1 MSLFKKCCIILAV
14 MFAFEVSI
22 AVGMG
27 SLVHEAELGEARIA
41 YSQAL
46 IAHMDR
52 IDVTVRQLL
61 AAFIDAAAF
70 KGTVEHEQYEET
82 CVRQYKEL
90 RVLLKSE
97 YATRQDKEEIKSAIQ
112 GSKHML
118 GVFREAMGLVT
129 RKGSALDFYVYAQ
142 RVKLEWQPALGLMLE
157 KNQMLINR
165 HLGLCAKR
173 LSEQKQRKYNITILL
188 SLSSFINVLLAVLL
202 VVGFS
207 NNVTRR
213 LAIIQDNFG
222 RLRESKPL
230 NKQIGGGDEI
240 ERLDDEFHA
249 VARSLKE
256 ATEKDTAIFNN
267 LPVGLLACSEDGVIE
282 RANPGARSLFQRTE
296 QELIGSSLEDNLID
310 ASISAL
316 WQNSNSGSPGITQ
329 FRKQGQSFPAETV
342 LARYDDNGCPKVLL
356 AIIDVSERAEME
368 QFKQQ
373 LLSMVSHDLR
383 TPLTSLQLS
392 TETME
397 CFLRA
402 GEVERAISLLER
414 VRTETGRLTRLTSD
428 LLEMA
433 RIESKQISCS
443 FSDVS
448 VQELISTAINAVSSS
463 ADGKEM
469 ALSTGPVDANLLVT
483 TDGDRAVQI
492 LVNFLSNAIKYS
504 DVGTDV
510 TLCTTVNDNR
520 VRFSI
525 KDQGRGI
532 PPDHLDSIFE
542 PFKQVRAE
550 DRRKGTGLGLTIC
563 KMLAESIRGT
573 VGVESVVNQ
582 GSTFWLELPGQT
594 QTEIKEE

>member
-1 MSLFKKCCIILAV
+1 
-14 MFAFEVSI
+14 
-22 AVGMG
+22 
-27 SLVHEAELGEARIA
+27 
-41 YSQAL
+41 
-46 IAHMDR
+46 
-52 IDVTVRQLL
+52 
-61 AAFIDAAAF
+61 
-70 KGTVEHEQYEET
+70 
-82 CVRQYKEL
+82 
-90 RVLLKSE
+90 
-97 YATRQDKEEIKSAIQ
+97 
-112 GSKHML
+112 
-118 GVFREAMGLVT
+118 
-129 RKGSALDFYVYAQ
+129 
-142 RVKLEWQPALGLMLE
+142 
-157 KNQMLINR
+157 
-165 HLGLCAKR
+165 
-173 LSEQKQRKYNITILL
+173 
-188 SLSSFINVLLAVLL
+188 
-202 VVGFS
+202 
-207 NNVTRR
+207 
-213 LAIIQDNFG
+213 
-222 RLRESKPL
+222 
-230 NKQIGGGDEI
+230 
-240 ERLDDEFHA
+240 
-249 VARSLKE
+249 
-256 ATEKDTAIFNN
+256 
-267 LPVGLLACSEDGVIE
+267 
-282 RANPGARSLFQRTE
+282 
-296 QELIGSSLEDNLID
+296 
-310 ASISAL
+310 
-316 WQNSNSGSPGITQ
+316 
-329 FRKQGQSFPAETV
+329 
-342 LARYDDNGCPKVLL
+342 
-356 AIIDVSERAEME
+356 ME